1 MRDTQRRVLA
11 DADIAE
17 VAAAI
22 ANPARGRM
30 LDALLGGRA
39 LPAGEL
45 ARIARVSPSTASS
58 HLAVLT
64 AAGLVEIR
72 RSGRHRLHR
81 LAGRD
86 VAHALE
92 ALAAIAPPRPV
103 RSLGESGRVAAE
115 RAARSCYDH
124 LAGTL
129 GVAVTDRLCVA
140 GALDEASLALCDE
153 TPFRALGIDIAALAR
168 GRRPL
173 TRSCLDWSERRP
185 HLAGALGAAVL
196 DAMITRGW
204 LVRRPHS
211 RALTATPDGRR
222 GLIERLGVDP
232 ALVPLSH
239 AASARSGKVA
249 QPMLATCSRA
259 SSEPF
264 AAPVTRW

>member
-1 MRDTQRRVLA
+1 MLA
-11 DADIAE
+11 DADVAD

-39 LPAGEL
+39 MPAGDL

-58 HLAVLT
+58 HLAVL
-64 AAGLVEIR
+64 ADAGLVEVR

-81 LAGRD
+81 LAGED

-92 ALAAIAPPRPV
+92 TLAAIAPPRPV
-103 RSLGESGRVAAE
+103 RSLRDGGRVAAE

-124 LAGTL
+124 LAGAL
-129 GVAVTDRLCVA
+129 GVAVTDRLCAA
-140 GALDEASLALCDE
+140 GALDEASLALRDE
-153 TPFRALGIDIAALAR
+153 TPFRALGIDLDGLAR

-196 DAMITRGW
+196 DAMMTHGW

-211 RALTATPDGRR
+211 RALTATANGRR
-222 GLIERLGVDP
+222 RLVEEVGVDP
-232 ALVPLSH
+232 AVVP
-239 AASARSGKVA
+239 
-249 QPMLATCSRA
+249 PSRP
-259 SSEPF
+259 S
-264 AAPVTRW
+264 